1 MSPGSEQSETHDV
14 FGFCIPFMFC
24 FFPLLVGMDFDGLW
38 SCDETMDQMIHS
50 DLLFFLIGVHFE
62 RSGKRC
68 FRTKNR
74 ISEYFCKSY
83 MQTKMMAPCV
93 RQMCNCAFVF
103 QRDHLK
109 IAQQFFQLVG
119 GSASECGT
127 PHRNLTCFIIW
138 GKCVSMCVLHFLSFQ
153 ILFLADSAWP
163 PASFSWNSLK
173 TFSFI
178 STRSRLV
185 LLACSGESV
194 LFIFLFR

>member
-1 MSPGSEQSETHDV
+1 MTCLAFV
-14 FGFCIPFMFC
+14 FLLCFV
-24 FFPLLVGMDFDGLW
+24 FFPYLLEWILTDFEAAMKQWIKWFTL
-38 SCDETMDQMIHS
+38 IF
-50 DLLFFLIGVHFE
+50 FFLIGVHFE

-83 MQTKMMAPCV
+83 MQTKMMAPSV
-93 RQMCNCAFVF
+93 RQMCDCAFVF